1 MQQKGFHRKLT
12 AILSADVAGYSRLMQ
27 DDEAATVSTL
37 ESHKQ
42 AFSDLINQHRGRVV
56 DSPGDNLLAEFAS
69 VVDAVQCAVAV
80 QKELQARNA
89 ELPEDRRMRFR
100 IGVNLGDV
108 IEEGERIYGDG
119 VNIAARLESLAD
131 PGGIC
136 ISKTAFDHIESKLPL
151 GYEFLGEQTVKN
163 ITKPVGAY
171 RVVLEPRV
179 TRKKGTGF
187 RGRGSGRRM
196 AVIGVA
202 AVLLAAT
209 GVGLWQVFLKPPG
222 PPPPVIEK
230 ADPQKM
236 AFPLPDKPSIAVL
249 PFVNMS
255 DDPKQEY
262 FSDGITDEII
272 TALSKLSQILVIAR
286 NSTSTYK
293 GKPTSA
299 KEVSEALGVRYVL
312 EGSVRRDGDRVRI
325 GTQLIDA
332 LSGHQLWAERYDR
345 SLKDIFSLQDEITL
359 RIVTELRVRLTSGES
374 ARMAAKGAKNLDAYL
389 KVLEAAD
396 QLGRWTKESNQSA
409 KQLLD
414 EAVALDPDYHLAFL
428 LLSVTR
434 DADVFFG
441 TTESPQRSIQEGVEF
456 AQKAI
461 SLDEANGVAYG
472 QLGLLYIRLRQYDE
486 AVEQAEKGAPL
497 GPNNFETN
505 RLAAQVLARAGKVE
519 SALPLLDNAIRL
531 NPLPR
536 YTFLIAAGS
545 IYHQAKQYEK
555 ALEIYKKAARLEP
568 KNTGGYVGMA
578 ATASLTGNMAEARA
592 AIGALHRVDPGYSLE
607 QVKKIFALRGDRD
620 QEPLNRF
627 IEGLKM
633 VGLPERPPPTLP
645 GKASIAVL
653 AFQNMTGDPQQEYF
667 SDGMAE
673 QIITGLSQA
682 PDIYVTART
691 SSFAYKGKSM
701 TAQQI
706 AEQLGVR
713 YLLEGSVQRDGDRV
727 RINVQLID
735 GITGNHIWADHFDRK
750 FEDLFALQDAL
761 TMEVMAFLNV
771 KFSVGAAGSLK
782 FSRPNNLKAYE
793 HYIKGIYHHQRRNP
807 QDLSTARQLYEEA
820 IKLDP
825 GFGAAYRMLG
835 FVHADEVWFRIAKSP
850 ENSLEEAEKAANKCI
865 ALTPAQPPPYPLLS
879 MISLL
884 KKDWDNA
891 ILYGEK
897 AVQLSPNEAG
907 CYLSLGMALRNVG
920 RFEESIVNLETA
932 LRLSPLRPLNTVNN
946 LAWSCVGNKQYDK
959 AILLWNETL
968 ERNPDYLFA
977 YQGLA
982 AAYEL
987 SGHHEKALWAAENVM
1002 RVNPKFSVAVEEKMS
1017 AVQDEVY
1024 RKRVFDALR
1033 RAGLK

>member
-1 MQQKGFHRKLT
+1 MDPKSFHRKLA

-27 DDEAATVSTL
+27 GVEAATVTTL

-42 AFSDLINQHRGRVV
+42 AFFELIKQHRGRVV

-80 QKELQARNA
+80 QKELQARNS
-89 ELPEDRRMRFR
+89 ELPENRHMLFR

-108 IEEGERIYGDG
+108 IEEGDRIYGDG
-119 VNIAARLESLAD
+119 VNIAARLESIAD
-131 PGGIC
+131 PGGVC
-136 ISKTAFDHIESKLPL
+136 VSKTAFDHIESKLPL

-163 ITKPVGAY
+163 IAKPVGAY

-179 TRKKGTGF
+179 TRGKGARHTVQGARKRIAAYGLAF
-187 RGRGSGRRM
+187 
-196 AVIGVA
+196 VIAA
-202 AVLLAAT
+202 AVGGGFWHFLLR
-209 GVGLWQVFLKPPG
+209 PPA
-222 PPPPVIEK
+222 PPVEK
-230 ADPQKM
+230 ADPKQMALPLPELPSIAVLPFVNLSEDPKQQLLCDGITDNIINALSKIPRLFVIARNSTFTYKGKVVKAKQVSEELGVRYVLEGSLQRSGDRIRISTQMVDALTGHQLLSERFDGETEKLFDLQDDIALKVLSAVQVKLAGTSPTGMKHFKGTHGLDCMLKLQEGFGYLNRNNLTDTRKAHQVADEVIAMCPEIPNAHRLLAAVYTNYYWFDSTRPPGEHIQKATELLQKTLAM
-236 AFPLPDKPSIAVL
+236 DDTYALAHGNLSILYLQQKEYDKAIAEGERALSLDQGSPFAAFMYAKALLYSGRPEEAIPLLEKAIRLNPLSPSPFLNDLGLAFRLTGRLEEAAALFQKSLQRAPNDFWMHAALAGVYIEMGREEEARAEAAEVMRINPKFSLEWYGKRSLLQDRSVVSKYIDALRKTGLPDKPPVSLPDKPSIAVL
-249 PFVNMS
+249 PFTNMS

-262 FSDGITDEII
+262 FSDG
-272 TALSKLSQILVIAR
+272 
-286 NSTSTYK
+286 
-293 GKPTSA
+293 
-299 KEVSEALGVRYVL
+299 
-312 EGSVRRDGDRVRI
+312 
-325 GTQLIDA
+325 
-332 LSGHQLWAERYDR
+332 
-345 SLKDIFSLQDEITL
+345 
-359 RIVTELRVRLTSGES
+359 
-374 ARMAAKGAKNLDAYL
+374 
-389 KVLEAAD
+389 
-396 QLGRWTKESNQSA
+396 
-409 KQLLD
+409 
-414 EAVALDPDYHLAFL
+414 
-428 LLSVTR
+428 
-434 DADVFFG
+434 
-441 TTESPQRSIQEGVEF
+441 
-456 AQKAI
+456 
-461 SLDEANGVAYG
+461 
-472 QLGLLYIRLRQYDE
+472 
-486 AVEQAEKGAPL
+486 
-497 GPNNFETN
+497 
-505 RLAAQVLARAGKVE
+505 
-519 SALPLLDNAIRL
+519 
-531 NPLPR
+531 
-536 YTFLIAAGS
+536 
-545 IYHQAKQYEK
+545 
-555 ALEIYKKAARLEP
+555 
-568 KNTGGYVGMA
+568 
-578 ATASLTGNMAEARA
+578 
-592 AIGALHRVDPGYSLE
+592 
-607 QVKKIFALRGDRD
+607 
-620 QEPLNRF
+620 
-627 IEGLKM
+627 
-633 VGLPERPPPTLP
+633 
-645 GKASIAVL
+645 
-653 AFQNMTGDPQQEYF
+653 
-667 SDGMAE
+667 MAE
-673 QIITGLSQA
+673 QLITGLSQS
-682 PDIYVTART
+682 PDTYVTART

-701 TAQQI
+701 TARQI

-713 YLLEGSVQRDGDRV
+713 YLLEGSVQRDADRV

-735 GITGNHIWADHFDRK
+735 GISGNHIWADHFDRK
-750 FEDLFALQDAL
+750 FEDLFALQDAI

-793 HYIKGIYHHQRRNP
+793 HYIRGLYHHQRRNP
-807 QDLSTARQLYEEA
+807 QDLSAARQLYEEA

-865 ALTPAQPPPYPLLS
+865 ALTPGQPPPYPLLS

-932 LRLSPLRPLNTVNN
+932 LRLSPLRPLNIVNN

-987 SGHHEKALWAAENVM
+987 SGRHEKALWAAENVM

-1024 RKRVFDALR
+1024 RKRVFDALC